1 MMIKT
6 LFLTVMLSSLSLSAS
21 YAQENNDKFLLNKE
35 SFEVISKDN
44 KSNVIDVR
52 TAKEFSEGSIG
63 EAKNIDFLK
72 EDFIDQMKQFDK
84 QEPIYIF
91 CKSGKRSA
99 KAKQALVNEGFQQVY
114 ELDGGYTKWIEE

>member
-99 KAKQALVNEGFQQVY
+99 KAKQALVNEGFLQVY